1 MTEFKKAAINAAA
14 LIAVAATAGA
24 SILGCDGFANEPN
37 ESGDGTAAGPERKAA
52 AARFGDG
59 DYTFYFK
66 NGATASG
73 DCDGYSSEYGGKT
86 TIYEWW
92 RDDIK
97 SWIKRLKAAGANI
110 ETNSDKYHS
119 GYYWVS
125 FDTNLIYG
133 TGLHELNGYTWGAEP
148 TGAAYLRRN
157 GTETKFK
164 GVCDFRFAQ
173 AGGDFNWESGKI
185 KYLNRKGVSAAHRNK
200 NIPELGVVYNFT
212 DHIKEMTSLR
222 QRGYSVE
229 EVSKNEAYLIDAST
243 IEWFAYDDEG

>member
-1 MTEFKKAAINAAA
+1 MTKFKKAAASIASI
-14 LIAVAATAGA
+14 IAVTAIAGA

-37 ESGDGTAAGPERKAA
+37 ESGAGTAAGPERKAA

-73 DCDGYSSEYGGKT
+73 DCDGYSSEYGGVT

-125 FDTNLIYG
+125 FDTSLIYG
-133 TGLHELNGYTWGAEP
+133 TGLHEMNGYTWRGEP

-157 GTETKFK
+157 GTETKIKGTVDFK
-164 GVCDFRFAQ
+164 FAQ
-173 AGGDFNWESGKI
+173 ADKDFNWESGEI
-185 KYLNRKGVSAAHRNK
+185 KRHSRKGVSAAHRNK
-200 NIPELGVVYNFT
+200 NIPELGIVFSWLNG
-212 DHIKEMTSLR
+212 IAEMNSVSA
-222 QRGYSVE
+222 RGYSVKTVE
-229 EVSKNEAYLIDAST
+229 KNEAYLIDAST

>member
-37 ESGDGTAAGPERKAA
+37 ESGAGTAAGPERKAA

-92 RDDIK
+92 RDDIRK
-97 SWIKRLKAAGANI
+97 WETRIKAAGANI

-133 TGLHELNGYTWGAEP
+133 TGLHELRNWSIKTEP
-148 TGAAYLRRN
+148 TGAAYLRID
-157 GTETKFK
+157 GKETKIV
-164 GVCDFRFAQ
+164 GTNDFRYAQ
-173 AGGDFNWESGKI
+173 AGGDFNWQSKKI
-185 KYLNRKGVSAAHRNK
+185 KRFGRENLSEVQKSRDVSG
-200 NIPELGVVYNFT
+200 LGIVFLQASNGKKMNSV
-212 DHIKEMTSLR
+212 KE
-222 QRGYSVE
+222 RGYSVKTVKE
-229 EVSKNEAYLIDAST
+229 NEAYLIDAST